1 MGLILQES
9 GWEQGKANLATTGP
23 ALQTTEIKYC
33 YCLQLVWNEVQI
45 VPISFLPP
53 SLGRLLPVERD
64 LLVINRTNFW
74 GEEETVGTGEVG

>member
-33 YCLQLVWNEVQI
+33 YCLQLV
-45 VPISFLPP
+45 
-53 SLGRLLPVERD
+53 
-64 LLVINRTNFW
+64 
-74 GEEETVGTGEVG
+74 